1 VIDKPLP
8 LTPAEGPGSLDHIP
22 GGARGAGPG
31 IVKHVTG
38 NARKVLAD
46 ALELSDSERSELI
59 TELAG
64 TLPEPASDTL
74 HPDWLV
80 EIERRANRVLASPDG
95 GIPWE
100 DAEARLLTR
109 RPG

>member
-1 VIDKPLP
+1 MTSNV
-8 LTPAEGPGSLDHIP
+8 
-22 GGARGAGPG
+22 
-31 IVKHVTG
+31 
-38 NARKVLAD
+38 RKVLAD
-46 ALELSDSERSELI
+46 AMELSDSERSELI

-74 HPDWLV
+74 HPEWLV
-80 EIERRANRVLASPDG
+80 EIEQRAKRVLASPDG

-100 DAEARLLTR
+100 VAEARLLAR